1 MTDKEKEF
9 IKKVNVDKAKNKAG
23 ASILLIIISLL
34 TYVIPLICGEFD
46 FGIIFEI
53 ASLVF
58 LVIAR
63 NYMTKYDEIRAKRY
77 IICSMIAIGWILIY
91 DIILLCATIQDIVDL
106 AFLGYDYF
114 FGEGVTILYLITLFA
129 INRDLSKADN
139 PERYKESTD
148 WFYEKYEE
156 KENGENKKDI
166 K

>member
-9 IKKVNVDKAKNKAG
+9 IKKINVDKVKNKAG
-23 ASILLIIISLL
+23 VSILLIIISLL

-91 DIILLCATIQDIVDL
+91 DIILLCTTMKDIVDL

-114 FGEGVTILYLITLFA
+114 FGEGVTILYLSTLFA
-129 INRDLSKADN
+129 INKDLSKADN

-156 KENGENKKDI
+156 KESEEDKNV
-166 K
+166 